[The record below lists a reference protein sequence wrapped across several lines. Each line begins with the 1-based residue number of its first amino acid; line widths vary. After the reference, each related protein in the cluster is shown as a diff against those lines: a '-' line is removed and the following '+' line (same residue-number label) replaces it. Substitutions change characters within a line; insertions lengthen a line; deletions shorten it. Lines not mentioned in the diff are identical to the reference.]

1 MTDDLDALALAFMD
15 RQAMAATRSYVGSDR
30 RFRMLSKADLY
41 ALWAAAFIDLCR
53 GDRLRLRDLD
63 ELGAEAELRNMQ
75 KPIELAREALEV
87 VRNRRKGAGEK
98 RPPLL
103 DDLKNTID
111 ELLAALKPKH

>member
-1 MTDDLDALALAFMD
+1 VTDDLDALALAFMD
-15 RQAMAATRSYVGSDR
+15 RQTTVGTRSYVGSGR
-30 RFRMLSKADLY
+30 RFKRLNKPDLY

-53 GDRLRLRDLD
+53 GDRMRLRDLD

-75 KPIELAREALEV
+75 KPSELAREALEV
-87 VRNRRKGAGEK
+87 VRNRRKGAGEE